1 MKQRRRA
8 VRKVGAPGQAEV
20 LRGSTESVTEQES
33 NLDRVLGIGTA
44 KAQPA
49 PTSVDGKPAPA
60 GPNDERLKREVPPH
74 W

>member
-8 VRKVGAPGQAEV
+8 VRKVGAPGQSEV
-20 LRGSTESVTEQES
+20 LRGSTESVAEQES
-33 NLDRVLGIGTA
+33 SLDRVLGIGTA
-44 KAQPA
+44 KAP
-49 PTSVDGKPAPA
+49 PVTKSPDGKPTPA